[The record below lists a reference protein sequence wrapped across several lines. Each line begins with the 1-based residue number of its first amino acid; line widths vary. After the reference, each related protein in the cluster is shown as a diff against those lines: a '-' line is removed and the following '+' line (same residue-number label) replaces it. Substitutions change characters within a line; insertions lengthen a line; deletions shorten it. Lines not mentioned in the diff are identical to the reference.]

1 MRHRYFSADR
11 GNVDNAAAPALD
23 HLRHNGKGAMNSAE
37 EVRLHRI
44 VKIRSR
50 LILHRTNANDAG
62 IIYQNVDAAEGVIRP
77 LDHRRHFILVA
88 NIGHNHKNP
97 FPIDPAV
104 EK

>member
-11 GNVDNAAAPALD
+11 GNVDNAAALALD

-44 VKIRSR
+44 VKVRSR

-77 LDHRRHFILVA
+77 RNHRRHFILVA
-88 NIGHNHKNP
+88 NIGHNRKDP
-97 FPIDPAV
+97 CTIDPTM